1 MSVATTNPG
10 HIGTRP
16 GQERPRRWSWTA
28 VLLTSLALAAFSLS
42 QYTAASLETLARQS
56 PGGVVS
62 TYVHRPVG
70 VQVALYLH
78 IGFSSVAL
86 LLGPLQFIRATRRRW
101 PALHRWTGRT
111 YLACVAG
118 GSAAALALSLA
129 SSVAF
134 TGFFGFGTL
143 AVLWAWTGWRAWR
156 AIRARDLPDH
166 QAWMTRNF
174 ALTYAA
180 VTLRLEVALL
190 VAVQFALAGGHL
202 DPAAAVTT
210 AYAPLPFLA
219 WIPNLVV
226 AEYLLRRRGLPALRL
241 VRPAG

>member
-1 MSVATTNPG
+1 
-10 HIGTRP
+10 
-16 GQERPRRWSWTA
+16 
-28 VLLTSLALAAFSLS
+28 
-42 QYTAASLETLARQS
+42 
-56 PGGVVS
+56 
-62 TYVHRPVG
+62 
-70 VQVALYLH
+70 
-78 IGFSSVAL
+78 
-86 LLGPLQFIRATRRRW
+86 
-101 PALHRWTGRT
+101 
-111 YLACVAG
+111 VAG
-118 GSAAALALSLA
+118 GSAAGLVLSLA

-166 QAWMTRNF
+166 QAWMIRNF

-190 VAVQFALAGGHL
+190 VAVQFALAGGDL
-202 DPAAAVTT
+202 DPATAITT

-226 AEYLLRRRGLPALRL
+226 AEFLLRRRGLPALRL
-241 VRPAG
+241 ARPDG